1 MSTFHFK
8 QFSVQNKKS
17 AMKVNTDSVLLGA
30 WAEIPE
36 GAKIGLDIGSG
47 TGILALMITQRNPKI
62 EMTGIEIEKNAF
74 EESKINFKNSPY
86 SKSVKA
92 VNLPLQEFTPNQPID
107 LIISNPPYFINDL
120 KNRDNNKS
128 QARHTTSLTFMELI
142 EFAKSNLSD
151 KGLFSVILPKKESEI
166 FLSLCRDK
174 ELHLTKIA
182 FIKPNPS
189 KIVNRVMMSYGHEKV
204 VVKQQEFCVYESQG
218 VYSQEHK
225 KLTKDFYLDK

>member
-86 SKSVKA
+86 RKRLEA

-174 ELHLTKIA
+174 ELHLTTIA

>member
-86 SKSVKA
+86 RKRLEA

-151 KGLFSVILPKKESEI
+151 KGFFSVILPKKESEI

-174 ELHLTKIA
+174 ELHLTTIA

>member
-86 SKSVKA
+86 RKRLKA

-174 ELHLTKIA
+174 ELHLTTIA

>member
-174 ELHLTKIA
+174 ELHLTTIA

>member
-8 QFSVQNKKS
+8 QFSVQNEKS

-30 WAEIPE
+30 WAEIPKK
-36 GAKIGLDIGSG
+36 AKSALDIGSG
-47 TGILALMITQRNPKI
+47 TGVLALMLAQKNINLNI
-62 EMTGIEIEKNAF
+62 EAIEIEKNAF
-74 EESKINFKNSPY
+74 EESEVNFSNSPY
-86 SKSVKA
+86 FKRLKA

-128 QARHTTSLTFMELI
+128 QARHTASLTFLELI

-151 KGLFSVILPKKESEI
+151 KGVFSVILPKKESEI
-166 FLSLCRDK
+166 FLSLCTDK

-189 KIVNRVMMSYGHEKV
+189 KVVNRVMMSFGHEKV
-204 VVKQQEFCVYESQG
+204 VVKQQEFCVYKSQG